1 MEDVVLLLDS
11 SQCDGLLVRQLRSLS
26 LRALQPGQRVLQ
38 LGSRPRV
45 FVAVDA
51 GTFRGGSILG
61 GGSMDTEAGTV
72 LLEPGELRP
81 WLCRSVRR
89 KRRRRWP
96 RRRRPRPLAT
106 PSHSAKSGLL
116 LSVGGGGIL
125 GGVVVAARCQ
135 LLSISGAGL
144 RRGGGARSDLAP
156 RKSSRPGRANE
167 AE

>member
-1 MEDVVLLLDS
+1 MEDVLLLLDS

-61 GGSMDTEAGTV
+61 GGSNSMDTEAGTV

-106 PSHSAKSGLL
+106 PSHSAKSTMGSFSPLE
-116 LSVGGGGIL
+116 
-125 GGVVVAARCQ
+125 AAGSWEAWLWQ
-135 LLSISGAGL
+135 HGANF
-144 RRGGGARSDLAP
+144 SPSPAP
-156 RKSSRPGRANE
+156 A
-167 AE
+167 